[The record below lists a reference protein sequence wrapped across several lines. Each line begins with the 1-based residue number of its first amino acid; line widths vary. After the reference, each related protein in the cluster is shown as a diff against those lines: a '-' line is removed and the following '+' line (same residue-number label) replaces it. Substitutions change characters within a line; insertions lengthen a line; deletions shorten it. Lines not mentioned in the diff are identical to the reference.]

1 MLKNLLK
8 EWKNLRYIELNNE
21 VLQKKNGF
29 FQLEKDHEAMLD
41 FQQEVSQ
48 KMFSFT
54 SEEDRIHYLIE
65 HNYYENFLEKYTMDA
80 IIKLT
85 NLVFKYNF
93 TFQSFMAISKFY
105 KDYALKTNDKQKYL
119 EKYEHRIVA
128 TALHLGQ
135 GDMAMAERLAIAMIE
150 QRYQPAT
157 PTFLNAGRARR
168 GELVSCFLLEM
179 DDTLNSIG
187 MNINTAMQL
196 SKVGGGVALNLS
208 KLRSRGESIKDVA
221 HAAKGVVPVMKLL
234 EDSFNY
240 ADQMG
245 QRKGAGAVYL
255 NIFHADVEEFLDTKK
270 INSDEKSRIQ
280 TLSLGLIVPDK
291 FFELA
296 AENKPFYVFYPL
308 SVEKAY
314 GISLDDIDIDA
325 MYEQLV
331 ADERVLKKELNAR
344 ALLTQIATTQFESGY
359 PYIIYKSTANK
370 ENPLKDLGQI
380 KMSNLCTEIFQ
391 LQTTSVI
398 NDYGVADE
406 IGYDICC
413 NLGSLNI
420 VNVME
425 SKNIEHSVAAGMDAL
440 TAVSDM
446 SHIQNAPGV
455 QKANED
461 FHSVGLGAMN
471 LHGYLAKNK
480 IPYESEEA
488 QDFVRTFFMIINF
501 YSIKRSMEIARK
513 KGQTF
518 KGFEK
523 SEYAKGTY
531 FDKYLATDFSPR
543 REYIQN
549 LFTDIYIPTQA
560 DWQQLMKDVQEYGLY
575 HSYRLAIAPTQSIS
589 YIQNATPSIMP
600 IVDHVEARTYGN
612 STTYYPMPYLSIEN
626 FFYYKSS
633 YNMDMLNV
641 IDLVSEIQQHV
652 DQGISTILYVT
663 NEVTTRE
670 LARLYIYAHKK
681 GLKSLY
687 YTRTKNLTVDECIAC
702 AV

>member
-1 MLKNLLK
+1 M
-8 EWKNLRYIELNNE
+8 RYLELNNE

-29 FQLEKDHEAMLD
+29 FQLEKDQEAIVD
-41 FQQEVSQ
+41 FQQEIDD
-48 KMFSFT
+48 KYLAFP
-54 SEEDRIHYLIE
+54 SEEERIEYLIKE
-65 HNYYENFLEKYTMDA
+65 NYYEDFLEKYKMDD
-80 IIKLT
+80 IVRLT
-85 NLVFKYNF
+85 EKAFSLNF
-93 TFQSFMAISKFY
+93 RFQSFMAISKFY
-105 KDYALKTNDKQKYL
+105 KDYALKSNDKQKYL
-119 EKYEHRIVA
+119 EKYEHRVIA
-128 TALHLGQ
+128 TALHLSQ
-135 GDMAMAERLAIAMIE
+135 GDVLLAERLIIAMVE

-157 PTFLNAGRARR
+157 PTFLNSGRKRR

-187 MNINTAMQL
+187 YNINTAMQL
-196 SKVGGGVALNLS
+196 SKIGGGVALNLS
-208 KLRSRGESIKDVA
+208 KLRARSESIKDVS

-234 EDSFNY
+234 EDAFNY

-270 INSDEKSRIQ
+270 INADEKSRIQ

-296 AENKPFYVFYPL
+296 KENKPFYTFMPL

-314 GISLDDIDIDA
+314 GQSLDDIDIDT
-325 MYEQLV
+325 MYETLV
-331 ADERVLKKELNAR
+331 ADERVIKKEMNAR
-344 ALLTQIATTQFESGY
+344 QLLTQIASTQFESGY
-359 PYIIYKSTANK
+359 PYIMYKSTANK
-370 ENPLKDLGQI
+370 ANPLKDIGQI

-391 LQTTSVI
+391 LQTTTEI
-398 NDYGVADE
+398 ADYGGEDK

-425 SKNIEHSVAAGMDAL
+425 SKSIKDSVFAGMDAL
-440 TAVSDM
+440 TAVSEM
-446 SHIQNAPGV
+446 SAVENAPGV
-455 QKANED
+455 QKANEA

-471 LHGYLAKNK
+471 LHGFLAKNK
-480 IPYESEEA
+480 IMYESQEA
-488 QDFVRTFFMIINF
+488 KDFVRTFFMMVNY
-501 YSIKRSMEIARK
+501 YSIQRSMEIAK
-513 KGQTF
+513 NKQQTF
-518 KGFEK
+518 TDFEK
-523 SEYAKGTY
+523 SEYASGVY
-531 FDKYLATDFSPR
+531 FDKYLTTDYAPLLD
-543 REYIQN
+543 YVK
-549 LFTDIYIPTQA
+549 DIFVGFEIPTPN
-560 DWQQLMKDVQEYGLY
+560 DWAQLKKDVQTHGLY

-600 IVDHVEARTYGN
+600 IVDHVESRTYGN
-612 STTYYPMPYLSIEN
+612 ATTYYPMPYLSVEN

-633 YNMDMLNV
+633 YNMNMENV
-641 IDLVSEIQQHV
+641 IDLVAEIQTHV

-663 NEVTTRE
+663 NEVSTRD
-670 LARLYIYAHKK
+670 LARLYIYAHHK

-687 YTRTKNLTVDECIAC
+687 YTRTKNLTVEECIAC